1 MGKSK
6 KKRTKEVTPW
16 CFYCDKEFQN
26 EKVLIDH
33 QKAKH
38 FKCPHCMKKLP
49 STGGLSAHVLQVHK
63 ETIKKYGSA
72 VVALEKSE
80 EQETARTRDRGRRQR
95 ETALGLLALRCG
107 VALPMLPVA
116 LQFRG
121 CGGQRGSQQYA
132 AQSIKCSVVTSAAL
146 FSNSFF
152 ISFVGFA
159 LWWPVVVKRSVV
171 ERLTFSFH
179 LEKVLLHW

>member
-63 ETIKKYGSA
+63 ETIKNFGDAEAKGAANNTQLKASKFPTRRKA
-72 VVALEKSE
+72 
-80 EQETARTRDRGRRQR
+80 ETILSWTCTEWMASRR
-95 ETALGLLALRCG
+95 
-107 VALPMLPVA
+107 
-116 LQFRG
+116 
-121 CGGQRGSQQYA
+121 S
-132 AQSIKCSVVTSAAL
+132 S
-146 FSNSFF
+146 
-152 ISFVGFA
+152 
-159 LWWPVVVKRSVV
+159 
-171 ERLTFSFH
+171 
-179 LEKVLLHW
+179 

>member
-63 ETIKKYGSA
+63 ETIKKVPNAKEGRDDIELDVYGMDGIPEEFLDDDEKDQKRRKENEATPAAAAAAALSLMPMGLPFGVSSLPLSVIA
-72 VVALEKSE
+72 PGVVSPALMH
-80 EQETARTRDRGRRQR
+80 
-95 ETALGLLALRCG
+95 GLQ
-107 VALPMLPVA
+107 MLP
-116 LQFRG
+116 RG
-121 CGGQRGSQQYA
+121 PIIPLGMPLA
-132 AQSIKCSVVTSAAL
+132 SAGWRA
-146 FSNSFF
+146 SASPPPE
-152 ISFVGFA
+152 S
-159 LWWPVVVKRSVV
+159 
-171 ERLTFSFH
+171 
-179 LEKVLLHW
+179 